1 MNGLL
6 IVAHGSRKKPSN
18 EEVQALARQI
28 GALAAGVY
36 DRVACGFVQFAEPTV
51 ESQIEKIV
59 SEGVENIVL
68 FPFFL
73 GSGSHVSDD
82 IPQLVQDTQSRHPG
96 LRIRVTPHLG
106 ILDGLAQLIFDR
118 VREFD

>member
-18 EEVQALARQI
+18 EEVLALARQI
-28 GALAAGVY
+28 GALATGVY
-36 DRVACGFVQFAEPTV
+36 DRVACGFVQFAEPTA

-73 GSGSHVSDD
+73 GSGSHVSND
-82 IPQLVQDTQSRHPG
+82 IPQLVQETRSRHPG

-106 ILDGLAQLIFDR
+106 TLDGLAQLIFDR